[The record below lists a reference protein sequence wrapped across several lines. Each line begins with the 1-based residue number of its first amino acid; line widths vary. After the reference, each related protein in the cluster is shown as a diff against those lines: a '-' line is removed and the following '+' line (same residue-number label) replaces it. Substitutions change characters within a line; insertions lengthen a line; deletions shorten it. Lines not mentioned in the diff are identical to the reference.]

1 MRRLLVAAS
10 ILLIA
15 PTAWAQSNSELMDRI
30 SRLERDVNFVQK
42 QVYTGAAASDPN
54 GMPVPTGA
62 GSAALEVRISAMEE
76 QLRVMR
82 GQVETAQFASGE
94 AQRNVIKL
102 KEDMEYRL
110 GALEQAQSA
119 AAVSA
124 QTGAASAVVDPAVDP
139 VAEPVAE
146 PVASVKP
153 DVPASYQPAPAAS
166 TGADFPDSNAAY
178 NAAFKELNGKNY
190 SAAASKFD
198 AFVRKYPKDPLTS
211 NAYYWLGES
220 YYARGDYTRAAEG
233 FRKGF
238 ESNPQGQKAPDN
250 LLKLAMSL
258 DNIKRTSEACIVL
271 GQVVSKYGTSAPR
284 TKERAEA
291 ERSRMQ
297 CK

>member
-1 MRRLLVAAS
+1 MRRLAVLATA
-10 ILLIA
+10 LLIA
-15 PTAWAQSNSELMDRI
+15 APAFAQSNAELMDRL

-42 QVYTGAAASDPN
+42 QVYTGAAAGDPN
-54 GMPVPTGA
+54 AMPAGTGA
-62 GSAALEVRISAMEE
+62 GSAQLEVRISALEE
-76 QLRVMR
+76 QLRAMR
-82 GQVETAQFASGE
+82 GQVETAQYASGE
-94 AQRNVIKL
+94 AQRAVQKM
-102 KEDMEYRL
+102 KEDLEYRI

-119 AAVSA
+119 AAVAAESA
-124 QTGAASAVVDPAVDP
+124 PAAAAAAETPT
-139 VAEPVAE
+139 AEPA
-146 PVASVKP
+146 P
-153 DVPASYQPAPAAS
+153 DAPASYQPTSAAPAA

-178 NAAFKELNGKNY
+178 NAAFKELNNKNY
-190 SAAASKFD
+190 SDAATKFD

-258 DNIKRTSEACIVL
+258 DNIKRTKDACTIL
-271 GQVVSKYGTSAPR
+271 SQVVSKYGESAPR
-284 TKERAEA
+284 TKQRAEA

>member
-1 MRRLLVAAS
+1 MRRLLVAATT
-10 ILLIA
+10 LLIA
-15 PTAWAQSNSELMDRI
+15 APAFAQSNAELMDRL

-42 QVYTGAAASDPN
+42 QVYTGATAGDPN
-54 GMPVPTGA
+54 AMPAGTGA
-62 GSAALEVRISAMEE
+62 GSAALEVRISQLEE
-76 QLRVMR
+76 QLRAMR
-82 GQVETAQFASGE
+82 GQVETAQFQAGE
-94 AQRNVIKL
+94 AQRNVQKM
-102 KEDMEYRL
+102 KEDLEYRI

-119 AAVSA
+119 AAVN
-124 QTGAASAVVDPAVDP
+124 AAATPAEP
-139 VAEPVAE
+139 MSEPAAEPVAE
-146 PVASVKP
+146 VKP
-153 DVPASYQPAPAAS
+153 DTPATYQPATAAA
-166 TGADFPDSNAAY
+166 TGADFPDSNSAY
-178 NAAFKELNGKNY
+178 NAAFKELNAKNY

-198 AFVRKYPKDPLTS
+198 DFVRKYPKDPLAS

-271 GQVVSKYGTSAPR
+271 GQIVSKYGDSAPR
-284 TKERAEA
+284 TKERADA

>member
-1 MRRLLVAAS
+1 MRRIVIAATTLFVAFPAF
-10 ILLIA
+10 
-15 PTAWAQSNSELMDRI
+15 AQSNAELMDRL

-54 GMPVPTGA
+54 AMHAGTGA
-62 GSAALEVRISAMEE
+62 GSAQLEVRISALEE
-76 QLRVMR
+76 QLRAMR
-82 GQVETAQFASGE
+82 GQVETAQYASGE
-94 AQRNVIKL
+94 AQRAAQKL

-119 AAVSA
+119 AAMA
-124 QTGAASAVVDPAVDP
+124 ADNGAAAPAAVEPAAAP
-139 VAEPVAE
+139 AAT
-146 PVASVKP
+146 P
-153 DVPASYQPAPAAS
+153 DAPASYQPAPAAKAS

-178 NAAFKELNGKNY
+178 NAAFKELNNKNY
-190 SAAASKFD
+190 SEAATKFD

-220 YYARGDYTRAAEG
+220 YYARGDYTRSAEG

-258 DNIKRTSEACIVL
+258 DNIKRTKDACTIL
-271 GQVVSKYGTSAPR
+271 SQIVSKYGESAPR
-284 TKERAEA
+284 TKQRAEA

>member
-1 MRRLLVAAS
+1 MRRLFVAAVA
-10 ILLIA
+10 LLIA
-15 PTAWAQSNSELMDRI
+15 PTAWAQSNAELMDRI

-42 QVYTGAAASDPN
+42 QVYTGAAADPN
-54 GMPVPTGA
+54 GMPVATGA
-62 GSAALEVRISAMEE
+62 GAAQLEVRLSAIEE
-76 QLRVMR
+76 QLRTMR
-82 GQVETAQFASGE
+82 GQVETAQFNAGE
-94 AQRNVIKL
+94 AQRTVQKM
-102 KEDMEYRL
+102 KEDIDYRL

-119 AAVSA
+119 AAM
-124 QTGAASAVVDPAVDP
+124 AASNTAAAEVPEAD
-139 VAEPVAE
+139 AEPAAAVATPE
-146 PVASVKP
+146 T
-153 DVPASYQPAPAAS
+153 PASYQPVKAT

-190 SAAASKFD
+190 SEAASKFD

-271 GQVVSKYGTSAPR
+271 GQVVAKYGDSAPR
-284 TKERAEA
+284 TKQRAEA

>member
-1 MRRLLVAAS
+1 MRRVALA
-10 ILLIA
+10 LTVFLAAA
-15 PTAWAQSNSELMDRI
+15 PAFAQSNAELMDRI
-30 SRLERDVNFVQK
+30 GRLERDINFLQK
-42 QVYTGAAASDPN
+42 QVYAGGPAGDPNAMPAGGGAGAAQ
-54 GMPVPTGA
+54 
-62 GSAALEVRISAMEE
+62 LEVRISTIEE
-76 QLRVMR
+76 QLRAMR
-82 GQVETAQFASGE
+82 GQVETAQFNAGE
-94 AQRNVIKL
+94 AKRDVTKL

-119 AAVSA
+119 AAVA
-124 QTGAASAVVDPAVDP
+124 AGAGADAAPQAAAETPSVA
-139 VAEPVAE
+139 VAEEA
-146 PVASVKP
+146 
-153 DVPASYQPAPAAS
+153 PAGYQPAA

-178 NAAFKELNGKNY
+178 NEAFKDLNAKNY
-190 SAAASKFD
+190 SAAATKFD
-198 AFVRKYPKDPLTS
+198 AFVKKYPKDPLTS

-258 DNIKRTSEACIVL
+258 DNVKRTSEACIVL
-271 GQVVSKYGTSAPR
+271 SQVVGKYGDAAPR

>member
-1 MRRLLVAAS
+1 MRRLFVAVCTAF
-10 ILLIA
+10 IA
-15 PTAWAQSNSELMDRI
+15 LPALAQSNAELMDRI
-30 SRLERDVNFVQK
+30 GRLERDVNFVQK
-42 QVYTGAAASDPN
+42 QVYTGAAGDPN
-54 GMPVPTGA
+54 GMPATTGA
-62 GSAALEVRISAMEE
+62 GAAALEVRISAMEE
-76 QLRVMR
+76 QLRAMR

-94 AQRNVIKL
+94 AQRNVAKL

-119 AAVSA
+119 AAVAA
-124 QTGAASAVVDPAVDP
+124 QAAPAAPAVE
-139 VAEPVAE
+139 EPVAE
-146 PVASVKP
+146 EPMVQVKP
-153 DVPASYQPAPAAS
+153 DVPASYQPSAPAAAAA
-166 TGADFPDSNAAY
+166 TGADFPDSNTAY

-190 SAAASKFD
+190 GAAATKFD
-198 AFVRKYPKDPLTS
+198 AFVRTYPKDPLTS

-271 GQVVSKYGTSAPR
+271 GQVVGKYGDTAPR
-284 TKERAEA
+284 TKQRAEA

>member
-1 MRRLLVAAS
+1 MRRVLVAAC

-42 QVYTGAAASDPN
+42 QVYTGANASDPN
-54 GMPVPTGA
+54 SMPATTGA
-62 GSAALEVRISAMEE
+62 GAAALEVRISGIEE
-76 QLRVMR
+76 QLRAMR
-82 GQVETAQFASGE
+82 GQVETAQFQSGE
-94 AQRNVIKL
+94 AARGLQKL

-119 AAVSA
+119 AAVAA
-124 QTGAASAVVDPAVDP
+124 QSGAAVAPAAAETP
-139 VAEPVAE
+139 VAEE
-146 PVASVKP
+146 PMVEVKP
-153 DVPASYQPAPAAS
+153 DVPASYQPSATAAPAT

-190 SAAASKFD
+190 SAAATKFD
-198 AFVRKYPKDPLTS
+198 DFVRKYPKDPLTS

-271 GQVVSKYGTSAPR
+271 KQVVGKYGDAAPR
-284 TKERAEA
+284 TKQRAEA
-291 ERSRMQ
+291 ESSRMQ

>member
-1 MRRLLVAAS
+1 MRRVLVAAS
-10 ILLIA
+10 VLLIA
-15 PTAWAQSNSELMDRI
+15 APAFAQSNAELMDRI

-42 QVYTGAAASDPN
+42 QVYTGASASDPN
-54 GMPVPTGA
+54 GMPATTGA
-62 GSAALEVRISAMEE
+62 GAAALEVRISAIEE
-76 QLRVMR
+76 QLRAMR
-82 GQVETAQFASGE
+82 GQVETAQYQSGE
-94 AQRNVIKL
+94 ATRGLQKL
-102 KEDMEYRL
+102 KEDIEYRL

-119 AAVSA
+119 AAVAA
-124 QTGAASAVVDPAVDP
+124 QNGTATPPATEPAAE
-139 VAEPVAE
+139 EPMVQ
-146 PVASVKP
+146 VKP
-153 DVPASYQPAPAAS
+153 DVPASYQPSATAAAS

-178 NAAFKELNGKNY
+178 NAAFKELNSKNY
-190 SAAASKFD
+190 SAAATKFD

-271 GQVVSKYGTSAPR
+271 GQVVGKYGDSAPR
-284 TKERAEA
+284 TKQRAEA

>member
-1 MRRLLVAAS
+1 MRRLFVAAS
-10 ILLIA
+10 AVLIA
-15 PTAWAQSNSELMDRI
+15 LPAFAQSNAELMDRL

-42 QVYTGAAASDPN
+42 QVYTGAPAGDPN
-54 GMPVPTGA
+54 AMGAATGA
-62 GSAALEVRISAMEE
+62 GAAQLEVRLSAIEE
-76 QLRVMR
+76 QLRAMR
-82 GQVETAQFASGE
+82 GQVETAQYASGE
-94 AQRNVIKL
+94 AQRNVQKL

-119 AAVSA
+119 AAITAES
-124 QTGAASAVVDPAVDP
+124 GAVAAAT
-139 VAEPVAE
+139 AEPAAE
-146 PVASVKP
+146 VKP
-153 DVPASYQPAPAAS
+153 DVPASYQPAAA
-166 TGADFPDSNAAY
+166 TGADFPDSNSAY
-178 NAAFKELNGKNY
+178 NAAFKELNSKNY
-190 SAAASKFD
+190 SAAATKFD
-198 AFVRKYPKDPLTS
+198 DFVRKYPKDPLTS

-271 GQVVSKYGTSAPR
+271 GQVVSKYGEGAPR
-284 TKERAEA
+284 TKQRAEA
-291 ERSRMQ
+291 ERTRMQ

>member
-1 MRRLLVAAS
+1 MRRIVIAATALLVAAP
-10 ILLIA
+10 A
-15 PTAWAQSNSELMDRI
+15 FAQSNAELMDRL

-42 QVYTGAAASDPN
+42 QVYTGAAAGDPN
-54 GMPVPTGA
+54 AMPATGPGA
-62 GSAALEVRISAMEE
+62 AALEVRISTIEE
-76 QLRVMR
+76 QLRAMR
-82 GQVETAQFASGE
+82 GQVETAQFQAGE
-94 AQRNVIKL
+94 AQRNVQKM
-102 KEDMEYRL
+102 KEDLEYRI

-119 AAVSA
+119 AAISA
-124 QTGAASAVVDPAVDP
+124 ANGGGAEATQPATEP

-146 PVASVKP
+146 VTP
-153 DVPASYQPAPAAS
+153 DKPASYQPATAAA

-178 NAAFKELNGKNY
+178 NAAFKELNAKNY
-190 SAAASKFD
+190 SGAASKFD
-198 AFVRKYPKDPLTS
+198 EFVRKYPKDPLTS

-271 GQVVSKYGTSAPR
+271 GQIVSKYGDSAPR
-284 TKERAEA
+284 TKERADA

>member
-1 MRRLLVAAS
+1 MRRFVLAATALLTAAP
-10 ILLIA
+10 A
-15 PTAWAQSNSELMDRI
+15 FAQSNSELMDRI

-42 QVYTGAAASDPN
+42 QVYTGAAAGDPN
-54 GMPVPTGA
+54 AMPATGPGA
-62 GSAALEVRISAMEE
+62 AALEVRISTIEE
-76 QLRVMR
+76 QLRAMR
-82 GQVETAQFASGE
+82 GQVETAQFQAGE
-94 AQRNVIKL
+94 AQRNVQKM
-102 KEDMEYRL
+102 KEDLEYRI

-119 AAVSA
+119 AAISA
-124 QTGAASAVVDPAVDP
+124 ANGGTTQPAEAAAEPAP
-139 VAEPVAE
+139 EPVAE
-146 PVASVKP
+146 VTHDK
-153 DVPASYQPAPAAS
+153 PASYQPAAAAA

-178 NAAFKELNGKNY
+178 NAAFKELNAKNY
-190 SAAASKFD
+190 SGAASKFD
-198 AFVRKYPKDPLTS
+198 DFVRKYPKDPLTS

-271 GQVVSKYGTSAPR
+271 GQIVSKYGDSAPR
-284 TKERAEA
+284 TKERADA

>member
-1 MRRLLVAAS
+1 MRRILFAATTLLVAAP
-10 ILLIA
+10 A
-15 PTAWAQSNSELMDRI
+15 FAQSNAELMDRI

-42 QVYTGAAASDPN
+42 QVYTGSGAADPN
-54 GMPVPTGA
+54 AMPGATGP
-62 GSAALEVRISAMEE
+62 GAAQLEVRLSAIEE
-76 QLRVMR
+76 QLRAMR
-82 GQVETAQFASGE
+82 GQVETAQYQSGE
-94 AQRNVIKL
+94 ATRGLQKL

-119 AAVSA
+119 AAVAA
-124 QTGAASAVVDPAVDP
+124 QTGTAAAAPEPAAT
-139 VAEPVAE
+139 AEPAAE
-146 PVASVKP
+146 AAPEA
-153 DVPASYQPAPAAS
+153 PASYQPASAAPAT

-178 NAAFKELNGKNY
+178 NAAFKELNSKNY

-271 GQVVSKYGTSAPR
+271 GQVVSKYGDTAPR
-284 TKERAEA
+284 TKQRAEA

>member
-1 MRRLLVAAS
+1 MRRLFVAAAV
-10 ILLIA
+10 LLIA
-15 PTAWAQSNSELMDRI
+15 TPAWAQSNSELMDRI

-42 QVYTGAAASDPN
+42 QVYSGSAAADPN
-54 GMPVPTGA
+54 GMPVATGA
-62 GSAALEVRISAMEE
+62 GAAQLEVRLSAIEE
-76 QLRVMR
+76 QLRAMR
-82 GQVETAQFASGE
+82 GQVETAQFNAGE
-94 AQRNVIKL
+94 AQRNVQKM
-102 KEDMEYRL
+102 KEDIEYRL

-119 AAVSA
+119 AAI
-124 QTGAASAVVDPAVDP
+124 AASEAAATTDPTTD
-139 VAEPVAE
+139 AEPTAEEATPEVA
-146 PVASVKP
+146 
-153 DVPASYQPAPAAS
+153 ASYQPTPTAT

-220 YYARGDYTRAAEG
+220 YYARADYTRAAEG

-271 GQVVSKYGTSAPR
+271 GQVVAKYGDSAPR
-284 TKERAEA
+284 TKQRAEA
-291 ERSRMQ
+291 ERVRMQ

>member
-1 MRRLLVAAS
+1 MRCLLVAAS

-15 PTAWAQSNSELMDRI
+15 PAAFAQSNSELMDRI

-42 QVYTGAAASDPN
+42 QVYTGAAGDPN
-54 GMPVPTGA
+54 GMPATTGA
-62 GSAALEVRISAMEE
+62 GAAALEVRISTIEE

-94 AQRNVIKL
+94 AQRNVAKL
-102 KEDMEYRL
+102 KEDLEYRIGL
-110 GALEQAQSA
+110 LEQAQSA
-119 AAVSA
+119 AAV
-124 QTGAASAVVDPAVDP
+124 AASSGTPAATT
-139 VAEPVAE
+139 AEPVAE
-146 PVASVKP
+146 PIAEVEP
-153 DVPASYQPAPAAS
+153 DVPASYQPSATAA

-178 NAAFKELNGKNY
+178 NAAFKDLNSKDY
-190 SAAASKFD
+190 SGAATKFD

-271 GQVVSKYGTSAPR
+271 SQVVSKYGDSAPR
-284 TKERAEA
+284 TKERAES
-291 ERSRMQ
+291 ERTRMQ

>member
-1 MRRLLVAAS
+1 MRRLFVAAS
-10 ILLIA
+10 ALLIA
-15 PTAWAQSNSELMDRI
+15 VPAFAQSNSELMDRI

-42 QVYTGAAASDPN
+42 QVYTGASAGDPN
-54 GMPVPTGA
+54 AMPVATGA
-62 GSAALEVRISAMEE
+62 GTAQLEVRISAMEE
-76 QLRVMR
+76 QLRAMR
-82 GQVETAQFASGE
+82 GQVETAQFQSGE
-94 AQRNVIKL
+94 ALRNVQKL

-119 AAVSA
+119 AAVAA
-124 QTGAASAVVDPAVDP
+124 QTDTTATAETPEEH
-139 VAEPVAE
+139 VAE
-146 PVASVKP
+146 VKP
-153 DVPASYQPAPAAS
+153 DVPASYQPSAAAA

-190 SAAASKFD
+190 SEAATKFD

-271 GQVVSKYGTSAPR
+271 GQVVGKYGESAPR